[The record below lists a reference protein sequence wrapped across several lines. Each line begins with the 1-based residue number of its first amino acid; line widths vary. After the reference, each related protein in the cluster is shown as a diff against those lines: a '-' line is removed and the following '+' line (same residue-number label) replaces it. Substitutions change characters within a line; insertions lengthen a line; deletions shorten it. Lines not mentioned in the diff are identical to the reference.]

1 MKSPKVAIFTSLGR
15 MVFELYP
22 EVAPITV
29 ANFLKLAESGFWQEG
44 ENHASSFY
52 RVVPGFVAQG
62 GPLNGDD
69 EPINGTPIKGEF
81 GPIGHD
87 RGVLSMARA
96 EDPDSASCHFFVC
109 LALADKLDGKY
120 ASFGRLIFGEDVL
133 HEIEMSE
140 RIDGLDGKQSWPVDQ
155 IKILRVEALKKET
168 ARR

>member
-1 MKSPKVAIFTSLGR
+1 MERPMVLIDTSLGN
-15 MVFELYP
+15 MIFELYP
-22 EVAPITV
+22 EVAPETV
-29 ANFLKLAESGFWQEG
+29 ANFLKLAESGFWEEG

-69 EPINGTPIKGEF
+69 EPIDGTPIKGEF

-96 EDPDSASCHFFVC
+96 EDPNSASCHFFIC
-109 LALADKLDGKY
+109 LAMADRLDGKY
-120 ASFGRLIFGEDVL
+120 ASFGRLITGEDVL

-140 RIDGLDGKQSWPVDQ
+140 RTDGLDGKQSWPVDP
-155 IKILRVEALKKET
+155 IKIQRVMELWPSS
-168 ARR
+168 

>member
-1 MKSPKVAIFTSLGR
+1 MERPMVLIDTSLGN
-15 MVFELYP
+15 MIFELYP
-22 EVAPITV
+22 EVAPETV
-29 ANFLKLAESGFWQEG
+29 ANFLKLAESGFWEEG

-69 EPINGTPIKGEF
+69 EPIDGTPIKGEF

-96 EDPDSASCHFFVC
+96 EDPNSASCHFFIC
-109 LALADKLDGKY
+109 LAMADRLDGKY
-120 ASFGRLIFGEDVL
+120 ASFGRLITGEDVL

-140 RIDGLDGKQSWPVDQ
+140 RTDGLDGKQSWPVDP
-155 IKILRVEALKKET
+155 IKIRRVRELWPSS
-168 ARR
+168 

>member
-1 MKSPKVAIFTSLGR
+1 MERPMVLIDTSLGN
-15 MVFELYP
+15 MIFELYP
-22 EVAPITV
+22 EVAPETV
-29 ANFLKLAESGFWQEG
+29 ANFLKLAESGFWEEG

-69 EPINGTPIKGEF
+69 EPIDGTPIKGEF

-96 EDPDSASCHFFVC
+96 EDPNSASCHFFIC
-109 LALADKLDGKY
+109 LAMADRLDGKY
-120 ASFGRLIFGEDVL
+120 ASFGRLITGEDVL

-140 RIDGLDGKQSWPVDQ
+140 RTDGLDGKQSWPVDP
-155 IKILRVEALKKET
+155 IKIQRVRELWPSS
-168 ARR
+168 

>member
-1 MKSPKVAIFTSLGR
+1 MERPMVLIDTSLGN
-15 MVFELYP
+15 MIFELYP
-22 EVAPITV
+22 EVAPETV
-29 ANFLKLAESGFWQEG
+29 ANFLKLAESGFWEEG

-69 EPINGTPIKGEF
+69 EPIDGTPIKGEF

-96 EDPDSASCHFFVC
+96 EDPNSASCHFFIC
-109 LALADKLDGKY
+109 LAMVDRLDGKY
-120 ASFGRLIFGEDVL
+120 ASFGRLITGEDVL

-140 RIDGLDGKQSWPVDQ
+140 RTDGLDGKQSWPVDP
-155 IKILRVEALKKET
+155 IKIQRVRELVPSS
-168 ARR
+168 

>member
-1 MKSPKVAIFTSLGR
+1 METKRPKVMIDTSLGV
-15 MVFELYP
+15 MIFELYP
-22 EVAPITV
+22 EVAPETV
-29 ANFLKLAESGFWQEG
+29 ANFLKLAESGFWEEG

-69 EPINGTPIKGEF
+69 EPIDGTPIKGEF

-96 EDPDSASCHFFVC
+96 EDPNSASCHFFIC
-109 LALADKLDGKY
+109 LAMADRLDGKY
-120 ASFGRLIFGEDVL
+120 ASFGRLITGENVL

-140 RIDGLDGKQSWPVDQ
+140 RTDGLDGKQSWPVDP
-155 IKILRVEALKKET
+155 IKIRRVRELWPSS
-168 ARR
+168 